1 MRRLHLQYLEVPADN
16 HAPVRPVRTLELA
29 LQVLLDALN
38 LPLTRVLCREHTAQ
52 VDRVIEVS
60 LVEPLR
66 LNAGV
71 DLGTHRPDRAQATH
85 RIAGV
90 DHVAEPHNVLRRHLL
105 NLPYRQTPLEVRR
118 HPRLVLIRHGAYLA
132 WGPYLELH
140 RHPQPVTA
148 LHPVGRPVR
157 QLMLLNETEALATGQ
172 GLVNTIDGQ
181 QCRMVLYFDLFAPLL
196 PHQ

>member
-1 MRRLHLQYLEVPADN
+1 MRRLRLQYLEVPTKN
-16 HAPVRPVRTLELA
+16 HAPVRPVRALELTF
-29 LQVLLDALN
+29 QVLLNAVN
-38 LPLTRVLCREHTAQ
+38 LPLARILCREHAAQ
-52 VDRVIEVS
+52 MDRVIEVS

-90 DHVAEPHNVLRRHLL
+90 HHVAEPYDVLRGHLL
-105 NLPYRQTPLEVRR
+105 NLPYRQPPLEVRR

-132 WGPYLELH
+132 RGPYLELH

-157 QLMLLNETEALATGQ
+157 QLMLFDEAEALATGQ
-172 GLVNTIDGQ
+172 RLVNAIDGQ
-181 QCRMVLYFDLFAPLL
+181 
-196 PHQ
+196 